1 MRKPLL
7 GLLVALGAAA
17 AGFFWGRH
25 VRDEAR
31 RREEAARAV
40 PAPAPEPRPAG
51 DVPPPVDAPPA
62 DLPTDSARGDSVP
75 QSLE

>member
-40 PAPAPEPRPAG
+40 PAPEPQRSG
-51 DVPPPVDAPPA
+51 DAAPPA
-62 DLPTDSARGDSVP
+62 EALPGELPTDSSRGDSVP